1 VPYPHRIAHTATIGG
16 DFQPVPLPVFRAR
29 DLLCASV
36 VHNCPH
42 RRRTDIYRQRERV
55 SDVCQ
60 VGMWHDYLQESRIH
74 LRESLLQR
82 MVRNVDID
90 NIRITALAGGVG
102 GARMLDGFAALGL
115 DDRLTAIVNTGDDFE
130 LWGLYISPDIDTV
143 LYTLSGLANVE
154 QGWGIAGD
162 TSATL
167 DAVARLGEDPWFQV
181 GDQDFATHILRTQR
195 LAEGVSLADVTAGFA
210 AALDIRAHIVPMS
223 NEPVRTQIK
232 TDAGWFDFQEYF
244 VGRRHADDVLE
255 VRFDGIDHAKPSG
268 AILPSLAVADLVLIC
283 PSNPVV
289 SVDPILGV
297 SGIGDAIA
305 GSPAPVVCVSP
316 IVGGKAIKG
325 PAANMLARAG
335 VEVSAAGVAAYY
347 GDLVDVM
354 VIDEQDSHL
363 EPAIR
368 EGGHDVVVLQTI
380 MGDRDD
386 RARLAREILAAL

>member
-1 VPYPHRIAHTATIGG
+1 
-16 DFQPVPLPVFRAR
+16 
-29 DLLCASV
+29 
-36 VHNCPH
+36 
-42 RRRTDIYRQRERV
+42 
-55 SDVCQ
+55 
-60 VGMWHDYLQESRIH
+60 
-74 LRESLLQR
+74 
-82 MVRNVDID
+82 MVRNMDID
-90 NIRITALAGGVG
+90 NIRVTALAGGVG
-102 GARMLDGFAALGL
+102 GARMLDGFAALGF
-115 DDRLTAIVNTGDDFE
+115 DDRLTAIVNTADDFE

-162 TSATL
+162 TRATL
-167 DAVARLGEDPWFQV
+167 DAIARLGEDPWFQV

-195 LAEGVSLADVTAGFA
+195 LADGALLADVTAGFA
-210 AALDIRAHIVPMS
+210 AALGIRTQVVPMS

-232 TDAGWFDFQEYF
+232 TDAGWLDFQEYF
-244 VGRRHADDVLE
+244 VGRRHADDVLD
-255 VRFDGIDHAKPSG
+255 VRFDGIELAKPSG
-268 AILPSLAVADLVLIC
+268 AILPSLSEADLVLIC

-289 SVDPILGV
+289 SIDPILGV
-297 SGIGDAIA
+297 AGIRDAMSA
-305 GSPAPVVCVSP
+305 CRAPVVCVSP

-354 VIDEQDSHL
+354 VIDEQDAHL
-363 EPAIR
+363 EGAIR

-380 MGDRDD
+380 MGGRED